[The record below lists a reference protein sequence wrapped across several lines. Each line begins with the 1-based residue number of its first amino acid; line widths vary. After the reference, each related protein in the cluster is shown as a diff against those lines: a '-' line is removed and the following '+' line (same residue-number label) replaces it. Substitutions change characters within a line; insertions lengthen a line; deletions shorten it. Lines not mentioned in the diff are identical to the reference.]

1 MSKIIK
7 GGKIKVLS
15 FDISRAKDAE
25 EELFSPLQTFLPQKV
40 WPEEPEGPELP
51 EEPQERLDET
61 ESADQDPPQEPEEK
75 EIDPLSIP
83 EVAERLAL
91 LEQEAYEKGFAQGQK
106 DGMELGRQQYESM
119 AAKLK
124 ELLRSLEAEI
134 ERHVLNLEKPLLS
147 LVKMMAEKV
156 IHREIS
162 LGPEVLKDCLQ
173 EALQY
178 VVEQSRVRLH
188 LHPEDIEY
196 MEDIVQELAKEFSR
210 LKDFELVPD
219 ESLSRGGC
227 LLETDFGL
235 IDATY
240 ERKWREILQK
250 LEI

>member
-25 EELFSPLQTFLPQKV
+25 EEFFSPLQAFLPQEA
-40 WPEEPEGPELP
+40 WPEESKEPDPP
-51 EEPQERLDET
+51 EETTERAEDSEPAEL
-61 ESADQDPPQEPEEK
+61 DPPEAEEK

-119 AAKLK
+119 AAKLR

-162 LGPEVLKDCLQ
+162 LGPEVLKNCLQ

-196 MEDIVQELAKEFSR
+196 MDEIVQELAKEFSR

-235 IDATY
+235 VDATY

-250 LEI
+250 LEL